1 VKVSFADFVEGA
13 RNARGTVVIIDVFR
27 AFSVACYAFANGA
40 SRIIPV
46 GDIEHAQELR
56 DNDAE
61 LVLVGERGGRKL
73 DGFDYGNS
81 PTEILGADLAG
92 RTLIHTT
99 HAGTQGIVN
108 AHRADTILTG
118 SFVNAAATAR
128 QIRSNHPAQVTL
140 VRMGL
145 EATRHSDEDDLCAQY
160 LAALIRDE
168 EFDVS
173 SIRSTLLNSPF
184 SKRFFDPAKPW
195 SPASD
200 FDLCLEIDRFDFAI
214 RVSRDGKG
222 DIFLEKC
229 P

>member
-1 VKVSFADFVEGA
+1 MKVRFADFVEGA
-13 RNARGTVVIIDVFR
+13 RSARGTVVIIDVFR

-46 GDIEHAQELR
+46 GDVQQAQDLR

-92 RTLIHTT
+92 RTLVHTT

-108 AHRADTILTG
+108 ALHADTILTG
-118 SFVNAAATAR
+118 SFVNAAATATE
-128 QIRSNHPAQVTL
+128 IRAIRPNQVTL

-145 EATRHSDEDDLCAQY
+145 EANRRSDEDDLCARY
-160 LAALIRDE
+160 LASLIRGQD
-168 EFDVS
+168 FDVS
-173 SIRSTLLNSPF
+173 SIRPTLEVSPF
-184 SKRFFDPAKPW
+184 SQRFFDPEKPW

-200 FDLCLEIDRFDFAI
+200 FDLCLDVDRFDFAI
-214 RVSRDGKG
+214 RVCSDGKG
-222 DIFLEKC
+222 GIFLVKC
-229 P
+229 A